1 MERKDEMVRL
11 YSLGKELADAY
22 LDGLLSDDD
31 FKSVEAVIR
40 RSIKQL
46 WEIGS

>member
-1 MERKDEMVRL
+1 MERKDEMARL

-31 FKSVEAVIR
+31 FKTVESVIR

-46 WEIGS
+46 WKIGS